1 MSARNRELATLL
13 LAGLVAST
21 AFASAWI
28 SGLATVDYGWL
39 PWAALLGGIFLV
51 AHLVARWTVPDADPT
66 LLPLVALISAIGLVF
81 VYRIEPEDGRRQ
93 LVWIAVGVA
102 AFALVLFWLRYD
114 YRVLERYKYVFGI
127 SAIVL
132 LMLPSVPGLGQRVNG
147 VKLWVDIGPLRFQP
161 GEIAKIFLVIFLA
174 GYLRDKREA
183 LARGRLKDFGPLLA
197 IWGAAMLVLVQTSD
211 LGSALL
217 NFGIFLAMVYAAT
230 GRLSFVL
237 AGLALFAG
245 GSALLYDSL
254 SRVQQR
260 VTVWLQPWTDEKVHC
275 SINGLLEY
283 RQNCDS
289 YQLVKSLY
297 SIANGGYGGH
307 RDRPW
312 DVRDGRRDAADPVP
326 PDRLRLLGD
335 RAGAGPDRRG
345 GGAAPVPR
353 ARRAR
358 DARRARGPRRVLEA
372 PRGRAHVRLRP
383 ADVHHRRRR
392 PAHRAADRHHAA
404 VRLVRR
410 LERRLE
416 LRDAGAAPARLPPR
430 RADGTDVNRQLIR
443 VGWTAMALIV
453 ALIVGTTYWQ
463 TWARPG
469 LASRQDNEIQR
480 VAEFQVRR
488 GLILAP
494 GRVLAKNR
502 VVKRNGRKLYFRR
515 YPQGRLAVHV
525 VGYSTVSR
533 ARAGLEKSM
542 NGVLTGTERNLGGL
556 VERQL
561 DEARGKPIVGDT
573 VVTTLDLHGQQVA
586 LEQLGRTCGAVAA
599 IDPRDGRLL
608 VMASSPSY
616 NPNLVE
622 NDFGAISKI
631 TAACRPAAPLVNRA
645 SQGLY
650 PPGSTFK
657 VVTASAALESNRF
670 TPESEFDDPGYC
682 IAYGK
687 RVNNFDT
694 SRPFGRLSLA
704 TALKYSVN
712 SVFCN
717 MGKALGAKR
726 ILDQAKKFG
735 FYERPPLET
744 PDGERY
750 PSGLYDKGE
759 LWYPKRNSDV
769 DAGRMAFGQERM
781 LVTPLQMAM
790 VAGAIGNAGILM
802 RPHVVDR
809 IVSPRGTTV
818 SKTEPERMDRPV
830 GPVNA
835 RDIANMM
842 VSAVQGGTGT
852 AAQISGYRIGGKTGT
867 AETGVAGQNTTW
879 FIAFAGLP
887 GERPQV
893 AIAVALERQSLT
905 GGATAAP
912 IARAVMEALLKPA
925 ANP

>member
-1 MSARNRELATLL
+1 
-13 LAGLVAST
+13 
-21 AFASAWI
+21 
-28 SGLATVDYGWL
+28 
-39 PWAALLGGIFLV
+39 
-51 AHLVARWTVPDADPT
+51 
-66 LLPLVALISAIGLVF
+66 
-81 VYRIEPEDGRRQ
+81 
-93 LVWIAVGVA
+93 
-102 AFALVLFWLRYD
+102 
-114 YRVLERYKYVFGI
+114 
-127 SAIVL
+127 
-132 LMLPSVPGLGQRVNG
+132 
-147 VKLWVDIGPLRFQP
+147 
-161 GEIAKIFLVIFLA
+161 
-174 GYLRDKREA
+174 
-183 LARGRLKDFGPLLA
+183 
-197 IWGAAMLVLVQTSD
+197 
-211 LGSALL
+211 
-217 NFGIFLAMVYAAT
+217 
-230 GRLSFVL
+230 
-237 AGLALFAG
+237 
-245 GSALLYDSL
+245 
-254 SRVQQR
+254 
-260 VTVWLQPWTDEKVHC
+260 
-275 SINGLLEY
+275 
-283 RQNCDS
+283 
-289 YQLVKSLY
+289 
-297 SIANGGYGGH
+297 
-307 RDRPW
+307 
-312 DVRDGRRDAADPVP
+312 
-326 PDRLRLLGD
+326 
-335 RAGAGPDRRG
+335 
-345 GGAAPVPR
+345 
-353 ARRAR
+353 
-358 DARRARGPRRVLEA
+358 
-372 PRGRAHVRLRP
+372 
-383 ADVHHRRRR
+383 
-392 PAHRAADRHHAA
+392 
-404 VRLVRR
+404 
-410 LERRLE
+410 
-416 LRDAGAAPARLPPR
+416 
-430 RADGTDVNRQLIR
+430 
-443 VGWTAMALIV
+443 MALIV

-494 GRVLAKNR
+494 SRVLARNR
-502 VVKRNGRKLYFRR
+502 AVTRNGRKLYFRR
-515 YPQGRLAVHV
+515 YPQGRLAAHV

-533 ARAGLEKSM
+533 ARAGLEKSL

-622 NDFGAISKI
+622 NDFGEISKI
-631 TAACRPAAPLVNRA
+631 TADCRPAAPLVNRA

-744 PDGERY
+744 PEGERY
-750 PSGLYDKGE
+750 PSGLYRNGE

-802 RPHVVDR
+802 RPYVVDR

-818 SKTEPERMDRPV
+818 SKTTPERMDRPV

-912 IARAVMEALLKPA
+912 IARAVMEALLQPA